1 MIQSKFIEISSRST
15 PVSTLINLS
24 RMESCQLEHAIIK
37 MVKTDLPTFDTASL
51 DNHSSIIK
59 YSKTVHKL
67 HIVLLTILV
76 EVMKLDK

>member
-1 MIQSKFIEISSRST
+1 MIQSKFIEISSRRASG
-15 PVSTLINLS
+15 SILIDLS
-24 RMESCQLEHAIIK
+24 WMESCQLEHAIIK
-37 MVKTDLPTFDTASL
+37 MVKTDLTTFDTASL

-67 HIVLLTILV
+67 HIVLLTILI